1 MSKQQTFDE
10 WYKEWTGSDTKCE
23 NTDIRAAWDHQQ
35 KRIQFLE
42 KAYTNVKL
50 QLENKQID
58 SEIDEKKITELKKE
72 NLQLQIYMLEVQQNL
87 EDVEQL
93 KKEKSL
99 YEMEVNHVATANQQ
113 WQLKCA
119 ALEEKVRK
127 INQSID
133 HSLWW
138 VEKHKGGDVEYLLGG
153 VVTSYQLM
161 KMTLEK
167 KDE

>member
-10 WYKEWTGSDTKCE
+10 WYKDWTGSDVKCE
-23 NTDIRAAWDHQQ
+23 NTDIRAAWDHQE

-42 KAYTNVKL
+42 KAFENLKL

-58 SEIDEKKITELKKE
+58 SDIDAKKITDLKKE
-72 NLQLQIYMLEVQQNL
+72 NLKLQIYMLEVQKNL

-99 YEMEVNHVATANQQ
+99 YEMEVNQIAMANQQ

-119 ALEEKVRK
+119 GLEGRISKVKQIVQHSIGWVNDNEDEYTDWIVGGVLTSYRQIQDALE
-127 INQSID
+127 N
-133 HSLWW
+133 
-138 VEKHKGGDVEYLLGG
+138 
-153 VVTSYQLM
+153 
-161 KMTLEK
+161 
-167 KDE
+167 KDA

>member
-10 WYKEWTGSDTKCE
+10 WYKDWTGSDVKCE

-42 KAYTNVKL
+42 KAYNNVKL
-50 QLENKQID
+50 QLENK
-58 SEIDEKKITELKKE
+58 EIDAEIDAKKISQLDKE
-72 NLQLQIYMLEVQQNL
+72 NINLRDMLKLQQSSENV
-87 EDVEQL
+87 VQL
-93 KKEKSL
+93 KKQKAL
-99 YEMEVNHVATANQQ
+99 YEMEVNQIAMANQQ

-119 ALEEKVRK
+119 GLEEKVRK
-127 INQSID
+127 IKQSID

-138 VEKHKGGDVEYLLGG
+138 VEKNKGSDVEYPMGG
-153 VVTSYQLM
+153 VVTSYQLV